1 MWGRCRDLGICQLCL
16 ARYPNKTRISSYC
29 SYIRVGAWGFGW
41 SWALFILES
50 FIVNTMHKSII
61 IETTDIVHN
70 ILTIRT
76 GTVYIGVGCFPLSKF
91 LPMTVR

>member
-1 MWGRCRDLGICQLCL
+1 
-16 ARYPNKTRISSYC
+16 
-29 SYIRVGAWGFGW
+29 
-41 SWALFILES
+41 
-50 FIVNTMHKSII
+50 MHKSII

-91 LPMTVR
+91 LPMKVR